1 MNVIAKL
8 SLSQVKKNKSRT
20 FWAIAAIVLATALT
34 TCVCSL
40 VASGNVMLVS
50 FLGEDYGMYAGAYK
64 SLLLIPA
71 FFLAHYFVMAVV

>member
-40 VASGNVMLVS
+40 VASG
-50 FLGEDYGMYAGAYK
+50 YAGII
-64 SLLLIPA
+64 SW
-71 FFLAHYFVMAVV
+71 